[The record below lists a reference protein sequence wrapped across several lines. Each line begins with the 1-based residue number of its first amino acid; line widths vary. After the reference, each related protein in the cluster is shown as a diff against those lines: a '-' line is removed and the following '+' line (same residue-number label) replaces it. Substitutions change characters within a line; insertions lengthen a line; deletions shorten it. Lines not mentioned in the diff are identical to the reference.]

1 MKVLK
6 QRFSNKILVIDRASN
21 SSYTGYTKDGNP
33 AYIGSLMGRVA
44 NRVGNAE
51 FTLHGEKYSLAKNFV
66 SKHSLHGGIIG
77 FDKCNWDSYVS
88 DKTVYL
94 THVSPDGYEGYP
106 GTVIITVACKLS
118 DDNAFSMSMRAS
130 TSKPTPINLSNH
142 SYFNLA
148 GHAAGHEELYKHVLT
163 INADKT
169 LKIDA
174 EQIPTEDFNCVGDT
188 VFDFRL
194 AKQLGSQMTKAPSHN
209 FDHNFCIVQGS
220 EQDLT
225 FHAK

>member
-1 MKVLK
+1 MK
-6 QRFSNKILVIDRASN
+6 
-21 SSYTGYTKDGNP
+21 GGNP

-51 FTLHGEKYSLAKNFV
+51 FKLNGENFTLAKNFV
-66 SKHSLHGGIIG
+66 GKHSLHGGGIG
-77 FDKCNWDSYVS
+77 FDKCNWDSYV
-88 DKTVYL
+88 KGKCVYL
-94 THVSPDGYEGYP
+94 THMSPDGNEGYP
-106 GTVIITVACKLS
+106 GTVMTTVTCKLT
-118 DDNAFSMSMRAS
+118 DDNSFSMSMRAI

-174 EQIPTEDFNCVGDT
+174 EQIPTGDFNCVGGT

-194 AKQLGSQMTKAPSHN
+194 PKQLGAQMTNVPAHN
-209 FDHNFCIVQGS
+209 FDHNFCIVQGT
-220 EQDLT
+220 EQALT